1 MDNETQGDGIVLTP
15 NENRQRTRA
24 LSLLTDVSGLQDD
37 RQGPKVPTQRSS
49 GVVRLALETLHCMG
63 VPLDARLVAQ
73 IVSIRHRVDRPVS
86 IYAALSEVE
95 RRTQLRG
102 GGNTVWVAPA
112 IHATRLTPIPALLT
126 RSDWGEVQRVVDV
139 YTLRV
144 LHLHILLK
152 LLELWETARGRHD
165 DTTTGRLA
173 ALAARY
179 GRSVAGVS
187 VSATFE
193 PRVYRTAARDEL
205 SLIARLDRAHRED
218 AAARLARHAPSIRA
232 WGLPIVAIE
241 GEDT

>member
-1 MDNETQGDGIVLTP
+1 
-15 NENRQRTRA
+15 
-24 LSLLTDVSGLQDD
+24 
-37 RQGPKVPTQRSS
+37 
-49 GVVRLALETLHCMG
+49 
-63 VPLDARLVAQ
+63 
-73 IVSIRHRVDRPVS
+73 
-86 IYAALSEVE
+86 
-95 RRTQLRG
+95 
-102 GGNTVWVAPA
+102 
-112 IHATRLTPIPALLT
+112 PIPALLT